1 MEVPRRSGGRRSAA
15 MSDKP
20 AIKILAENRKA
31 RHNYH
36 FVETF
41 EAGVVLSGPE
51 VKSARAGKIQLVDA
65 YGAINN
71 NELWLHN
78 AHISHYSH
86 ATHWSHDPTSVR
98 KLLVHRHEIDRL
110 IGKTREKGLAL
121 VPTKVYLKNGRVK
134 VEIALAK
141 GKQEH
146 DKRATIRKREQ
157 EAEAKAA
164 MANRRR

>member
-1 MEVPRRSGGRRSAA
+1 MEVNSDAA
-15 MSDKP
+15 MADKP
-20 AIKILAENRKA
+20 AIKILADNRRA

-41 EAGVVLSGPE
+41 EAGIVLSGPE
-51 VKSARAGKIQLVDA
+51 VKSARAGKVQLVDA
-65 YGAINN
+65 YASIEN
-71 NELWLHN
+71 NELYLRN
-78 AHISHYSH
+78 AHISPYSH
-86 ATHWSHDPTSVR
+86 ATHWSHEPNSVR
-98 KLLVHRHEIDRL
+98 KLLVHRHEINRL
-110 IGKTREKGLAL
+110 IGKTREKGLTL
-121 VPTKVYLKNGRVK
+121 IPTKVYLKNGRIK

-146 DKRATIRKREQ
+146 DKRDAIRKREQ